1 MQSSG
6 LLRMQRVLG
15 GDLGVGEGD
24 STGQS
29 SELVGSLC
37 QSISSRKQMA
47 EDRHTAVLLSDAH
60 ESLVAFSQN

>member
-15 GDLGVGEGD
+15 GDLEVGEGD

-29 SELVGSLC
+29 SELAGSLC

-47 EDRHTAVLLSDAH
+47 EDRHTAVLLSDTH